1 MAATEGAR
9 GSTGGRAGNRVPEA
23 AALVVGAMAL
33 LGFADNFVR
42 VIAED
47 AGLWQFHLVRSL
59 MAMPLL
65 WLLARA
71 TGGSLV
77 PRRTGRVLARSVF
90 NAAAM
95 FLYFGS
101 LAFMPIG
108 VALAGLFTAPIF
120 VLVIMVAA
128 YGQRIGP
135 VRIAAVALGFAGI
148 LMVIRPGAEGLTP
161 LALMPA
167 AAGLFYAVS
176 NIATRAW
183 CAGEGAVTLTAW
195 YFLMMLLASAAALA
209 VVAVAAPAAPPGP
222 EGFLT
227 RGWVAPTGRFLFWT
241 GVQAVASVVAIAMAV
256 RGYQLAEASY
266 VSVFEYALLVFAAG
280 WAWVIFAEAP
290 DGLALA
296 GMAAIVLAG
305 VAIALRSR

>member
-1 MAATEGAR
+1 
-9 GSTGGRAGNRVPEA
+9 
-23 AALVVGAMAL
+23 MAL

-71 TGGSLV
+71 TGGTLV
-77 PRRTGRVLARSVF
+77 PRRTGRVLARSAF

-120 VLVIMVAA
+120 VLVILVAV
-128 YGQRIGP
+128 YGHRIGP

-148 LMVIRPGAEGLTP
+148 LMVIRPGAEGLTA

-183 CAGEGAVTLTAW
+183 CAGEGAVTLTAG
-195 YFLMMLLASAAALA
+195 YFLMMLLASGAALV
-209 VVAVAAPAAPPGP
+209 VVALAAPAAAPGA

-241 GVQAVASVVAIAMAV
+241 GVQAVASVAAIAMTV

-280 WAWVIFAEAP
+280 WAWMIFAEVP
-290 DGLALA
+290 DALALV